1 MNNYHHFIEHGKFEN
16 LQKYKKTIL
25 SFVKDYNQDVNLEL
39 FFNNLNI
46 YLNKIH
52 KEIIEE
58 RNIYSI
64 EVCEKYSDYITAIL
78 VKNKKIS
85 KKDFKEFLL
94 SLAELIEIR
103 NGGEMINI
111 QYKDLNVILFIHSNF
126 E

>member
-1 MNNYHHFIEHGKFEN
+1 M
-16 LQKYKKTIL
+16 
-25 SFVKDYNQDVNLEL
+25 